1 MLLEILEPVELTP
14 VIVYKPGGG
23 YSKKLVTEKW
33 KYRGLGPRR
42 TNDGGEQIA
51 SRMRSVELDIKII
64 EDKDS
69 FLRFLLTG
77 TDHAYANA
85 LRRAMIAEV
94 PTMAIEDVIIIEN
107 TSVLYDEVIAHR
119 LGLIPLKTDLD
130 AYVLPEECDCK
141 SELGCSKCRASFTL
155 EAEAKDEPLM
165 VYSSDLKPESDVT
178 PVSGNIPIVKL
189 GPTQKLRL
197 EMYARLGR
205 GIEHAKWQ
213 PVSACA
219 YKYLPKVTL
228 NSENLA
234 NAEEVIRICPTRVY
248 SSNSENKII
257 VRDEAACTLCMD
269 CVEKAVPIESKKTFP
284 VKVEADENSFIFY
297 VESTGA
303 LPTKR
308 VVTEASKIIDR
319 KASSLDEIMNKGLE
333 QV

>member
-1 MLLEILEPVELTP
+1 MDI
-14 VIVYKPGGG
+14 
-23 YSKKLVTEKW
+23 KLVEEKD
-33 KYRGLGPRR
+33 
-42 TNDGGEQIA
+42 N
-51 SRMRSVELDIKII
+51 
-64 EDKDS
+64 

-77 TDHAYANA
+77 THHSYANA
-85 LRRAMIAEV
+85 LRRAMMAEV
-94 PTMAIEDVIIIEN
+94 PTMAIEDVIILEN

-165 VYSSDLKPESDVT
+165 VYSSDLKSESDVT

-197 EMYARLGR
+197 EVYARLGR

-234 NAEEVIRICPTRVY
+234 NPEEVIRICPTDVY
-248 SSNSENKII
+248 SSDTENKIK
-257 VRDEAACTLCMD
+257 VRDEVACTLCMD
-269 CVEKAVPIESKKTFP
+269 CVEKAVPVDSKKAFP
-284 VKVEADENSFIFY
+284 VKVEGDETSFIFY

-308 VVTEASKIIDR
+308 IVTEATKVLDR
-319 KASSLDEIMNKGLE
+319 KASGLDEIINKGLE
-333 QV
+333 AV

>member
-1 MLLEILEPVELTP
+1 MDV
-14 VIVYKPGGG
+14 
-23 YSKKLVTEKW
+23 KLIEEKD
-33 KYRGLGPRR
+33 
-42 TNDGGEQIA
+42 N
-51 SRMRSVELDIKII
+51 
-64 EDKDS
+64 

-77 TDHAYANA
+77 TDHSYANA
-85 LRRAMIAEV
+85 LRRAMMAEV
-94 PTMAIEDVIIIEN
+94 STMAIEDVIVLEN

-119 LGLIPLKTDLD
+119 LGLIPIKTDLD

-197 EMYARLGR
+197 EVYARLGR

-228 NSENLA
+228 NSDNLA
-234 NAEEVIRICPTRVY
+234 NPEEVIRICPKRVY
-248 SSNSENKII
+248 SSDSENKIK
-257 VRDEAACTLCMD
+257 VRDEVACTLCMD
-269 CVEKAVPIESKKTFP
+269 CVEKAVPVDSKKPFP
-284 VKVEADENSFIFY
+284 VKVEGDETSFIFY

-308 VVTEASKIIDR
+308 VVTEATKILDR
-319 KASSLDEIMNKGLE
+319 KASSLDEVISKGLE
-333 QV
+333 AV

>member
-1 MLLEILEPVELTP
+1 M
-14 VIVYKPGGG
+14 
-23 YSKKLVTEKW
+23 
-33 KYRGLGPRR
+33 
-42 TNDGGEQIA
+42 
-51 SRMRSVELDIKII
+51 DIKII
-64 EDKDS
+64 EDKES

-85 LRRAMIAEV
+85 LRRAMMAEV

-119 LGLIPLKTDLD
+119 LGLIPLRTDLD
-130 AYVLPEECDCK
+130 TYVLPEECDCK

-228 NSENLA
+228 NPENLA
-234 NAEEVIRICPTRVY
+234 NPEEVIRICPTDVY
-248 SSNSENKII
+248 SSNSENKIM
-257 VRDEAACTLCMD
+257 VRDEMACTLCMD
-269 CVEKAVPIESKKTFP
+269 CVEKAVPVDTKKSFP
-284 VKVEADENSFIFY
+284 VKVEGDEHSFIFY

-308 VVTEASKIIDR
+308 VVTEAARVLDR
-319 KASSLDEIMNKGLE
+319 KASGLDEIISKGLE